1 VIDRFD
7 LIIFDC
13 DGVLVD
19 SERLSLRVD
28 SLFLERLGWPMAE
41 SEIVERFVGRS
52 DADMRAEIEER
63 TGRPIP
69 ADIDRE
75 FDRVYRETFE
85 AELRPVDGIVEA
97 LDEIVAAGAP
107 ICVAS
112 SGGHAKIRRSLELT
126 GLTHFFDDRIFSAAD
141 VARGKPAPDLF
152 LHAASRMGAAPS
164 RSAVV
169 EDSAFGVDAAIAA
182 GMRAFAYAGGVTAAT
197 CGAAWSGGRRI
208 SCFASASPTRSHRKR
223 FSGAVME
230 FSSSRSACPTR
241 T

>member
-28 SLFLERLGWPMAE
+28 SLFLDRLGWPMAE

-97 LDEIVAAGAP
+97 LDAIVATGVP

-126 GLTHFFDDRIFSAAD
+126 GLTSYFDERIFSAAD
-141 VARGKPAPDLF
+141 VAHGKPAPDLF
-152 LHAASRMGAAPS
+152 LHAASRMGATPA

-182 GMRAFAYAGGVTAAT
+182 GMQAFAYAGGVTTANRLARPGVVVFEEMRRLPGHLGVT
-197 CGAAWSGGRRI
+197 GRD
-208 SCFASASPTRSHRKR
+208 
-223 FSGAVME
+223 
-230 FSSSRSACPTR
+230 
-241 T
+241 